1 MDKSKS
7 PPHSPRDRNIKIKL
21 LDIFPSI
28 NELMLQQQELNIIFQ
43 GLDKSYNLYEL
54 LENKTELTI
63 NIKNKTSI
71 NISLIK
77 SNNIF
82 ASCFY
87 NIKQGEQ
94 WLTFSY
100 ENKKKKEISF
110 AKSLIDCIKIKLIC
124 DVSKN
129 KEMKNI
135 QNNELFLNRKKLHYN
150 SNNKNHYLK
159 QNSNYSSLTT
169 EDNLRINNN
178 RINKKLIP
186 NKKIIN
192 NSVECS
198 PKEKISEIE
207 KYSDIKFEC
216 LYNNK
221 NNKEL
226 NIVKKLKP
234 KNSYDQFAKVELID
248 YITISIFIRLK

>member
-1 MDKSKS
+1 MEKPKS
-7 PPHSPRDRNIKIKL
+7 PTNSPRENIIIIKL

-198 PKEKISEIE
+198 PKEKSQ
-207 KYSDIKFEC
+207 K
-216 LYNNK
+216 
-221 NNKEL
+221 
-226 NIVKKLKP
+226 
-234 KNSYDQFAKVELID
+234 
-248 YITISIFIRLK
+248 

>member
-1 MDKSKS
+1 MEKPKS
-7 PPHSPRDRNIKIKL
+7 PTNSPRENIIIIKL

-43 GLDKSYNLYEL
+43 GLDKFYNLYEL

-159 QNSNYSSLTT
+159 QNSN
-169 EDNLRINNN
+169 
-178 RINKKLIP
+178 
-186 NKKIIN
+186 
-192 NSVECS
+192 
-198 PKEKISEIE
+198 
-207 KYSDIKFEC
+207 
-216 LYNNK
+216 
-221 NNKEL
+221 
-226 NIVKKLKP
+226 
-234 KNSYDQFAKVELID
+234 
-248 YITISIFIRLK
+248 